1 MNKCLQKSRRDYIF
15 ITAGEAQRHLRIVI
29 VMLIVSLSLFACK
42 TAKLSDAVAKED
54 RGEYYDA
61 AQIYRKV
68 YSKTSNQKT
77 YLRGSISYHL
87 AECYRKIEGTQKA
100 LTGYNNAIRYHYD
113 DSSKVFYSALMFH
126 KLGRYAEAK
135 KQYAAFL
142 DSFPNF
148 LLAKNGMIGCDS
160 AGEWRKNP
168 TRYIVKK
175 MDKFSSRYGE
185 FSPVL
190 SGDKYDQ
197 LIFTSSRKDAVG
209 DSKSSITGAKNNDF
223 YVITQDEKGQW
234 KKPEHIESALNT
246 EFDEGACSLSADGA
260 TLYYTFCAEEEGFP
274 KTADVYKSARSGAQ
288 WNAGERVAIFKDT
301 LSMAAHP
308 AVGID
313 GYLYFVS
320 DVKGGYGGKDIW
332 RVPLAEIGTAAPENL
347 GPDINT
353 AGDEMFPYMRVDSAL
368 YFSSNGH
375 PGMGGLDIFKAV
387 GKKGD
392 RWQVENMKSPM
403 NSMSDDFGICFEGD
417 NEKGY
422 FSSNRNDARGA
433 DHIYSFELPGIHVK
447 VEGWVLDRDEELIDG
462 ATVRMVGKDGSDQRI
477 AVRKDGTYSAD
488 VLLGMDYVMMGS
500 APGHLNQKQTLSVP
514 NEEKNQTFY
523 VDFYLASISKPV
535 LIENIFYDFDKATL
549 RPESQKAL
557 VELIILLEDNP
568 NVTIE
573 LSAHTDRK
581 GSDEY
586 NNKLSLQR
594 AQSVIDYLIAGG
606 IEKERLTPA
615 GYGKTIPK
623 TVTKAL
629 AKKYD
634 FLPEGQVLDATFIGT
649 LKPDQQEIA
658 DQINRRTEFK
668 VLRTNYRLF

>member
-1 MNKCLQKSRRDYIF
+1 MNRQYTFFFVI
-15 ITAGEAQRHLRIVI
+15 IVF
-29 VMLIVSLSLFACK
+29 LSLFSCK
-42 TAKLSDAVAKED
+42 TAKLSDAVAKEE

-61 AQIYRKV
+61 AQVYRKV
-68 YSKTSNQKT
+68 YSKTPAQKT
-77 YLRGSISYHL
+77 YLRGSIAFHM

-100 LTGYNNAIRYHYD
+100 LSGYNNAIRYDYD
-113 DSSKVFYSALMFH
+113 DSSKVFYSALMLH
-126 KLGRYAEAK
+126 KLGRYADAK
-135 KQYAAFL
+135 KQYIAFL

-148 LLAKNGMIGCDS
+148 LLAKNGIIGCDS
-160 AGEWRKNP
+160 AAEWKKNP

-175 MDKFSSRYGE
+175 MEKFSSRYGE

-190 SGDKYDQ
+190 SGNKYDQ

-223 YVITQDEKGQW
+223 YVIVQDEKGQW
-234 KKPEHIESALNT
+234 KKPEHIESELNT
-246 EFDEGACSLSADGA
+246 EYDEGACSLSADGA
-260 TLYYTFCAEEEGFP
+260 TLYYTYCAEEEGIP
-274 KTADVYKSARSGAQ
+274 KTADIYKSARSGAQ
-288 WNAGERVAIFKDT
+288 WNAGERVPIFRDT
-301 LSMAAHP
+301 MSMAAHP
-308 AVGID
+308 AVGVD

-332 RVPLAEIGTAAPENL
+332 RVPVDEIGTAFPENL

-353 AGDEMFPYMRVDSAL
+353 PGDEMFPCMRSDTTL

-387 GKKGD
+387 GKKDGG
-392 RWQVENMKSPM
+392 WKIENMKSPV
-403 NSMSDDFGICFEGD
+403 NSLSDDFGICFEGS

-422 FSSNRNDARGA
+422 FSSNRNDTRGA

-462 ATVRMVGKDGSDQRI
+462 ATVRMVGKDGSDQRL
-477 AVRKDGTYSAD
+477 AVRKDGAYTAD
-488 VLLGMDYVMMGS
+488 VVLGMDYVMMGS
-500 APGHLNQKQTLSVP
+500 APGYLNQKQTLSVP
-514 NEEKNQTFY
+514 GEEKNQTFY

-535 LIENIFYDFDKATL
+535 LIENVFYDFDKATL
-549 RPESQKAL
+549 RPESEDAL
-557 VELIILLEDNP
+557 IQLIILLEDNP

-581 GSDEY
+581 GTDEY
-586 NNKLSLQR
+586 NNNLSLRR

-606 IEKERLTPA
+606 VEKERLTPA
-615 GYGKTIPK
+615 GYGKSVPK
-623 TVTKAL
+623 TVTKNI
-629 AKKYD
+629 AKKYE
-634 FLPEGQVLDATFIGT
+634 FFPEGQVLDAAFIET